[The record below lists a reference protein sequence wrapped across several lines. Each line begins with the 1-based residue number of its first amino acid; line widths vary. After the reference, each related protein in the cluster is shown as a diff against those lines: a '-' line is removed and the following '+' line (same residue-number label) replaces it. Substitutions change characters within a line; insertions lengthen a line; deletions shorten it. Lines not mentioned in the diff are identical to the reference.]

1 MVRLVMNSTSPQEEL
16 TDVKLLQYF
25 PLLNFLFTYL
35 TFLQVCE
42 YHSASILNPFAFNTQ
57 FNQIK
62 RKNTYF
68 LHARPC

>member
-1 MVRLVMNSTSPQEEL
+1 MNSTSPQEEL

-42 YHSASILNPFAFNTQ
+42 YHSVSILNPFAFNTIQ
-57 FNQIK
+57 PN
-62 RKNTYF
+62 
-68 LHARPC
+68 